1 MLWSGS
7 SKAAVQDDYYITFRQ
22 SDCWVSPRRR
32 HVAVP
37 SCFCETPS
45 TPVHDL
51 LSRHDSSGH
60 STQTLK
66 QDLDSSFR
74 ILKTLCRKLKLPE
87 DLDYQQLAR
96 LTPGYVGADLMAL
109 CREAA
114 MNAVN
119 RVLIHLGGCPGSSS
133 QHPST
138 AGSQTHNN
146 GAEGQTTDSDPGP
159 GVQPGQDPPQVC
171 ISDGSIVLELHTTE
185 A

>member
-1 MLWSGS
+1 MRLLGFTS
-7 SKAAVQDDYYITFRQ
+7 SLLCWRSLLFLLQQ
-22 SDCWVSPRRR
+22 S
-32 HVAVP
+32 A
-37 SCFCETPS
+37 
-45 TPVHDL
+45 PVHDL
-51 LSRHDSSGH
+51 LRRNDSGCH
-60 STQTLK
+60 STHK
-66 QDLDSSFR
+66 LDFSLR

-119 RVLIHLGGCPGSSS
+119 RVLIHLGGCPRSSS
-133 QHPST
+133 QCSTQHPST
-138 AGSQTHNN
+138 AGSQTHNDD
-146 GAEGQTTDSDPGP
+146 AEGRTTDSDPGP

-171 ISDGSIVLELHTTE
+171 TSDESTVLELRTGE

>member
-1 MLWSGS
+1 MKRRGSGQSNS
-7 SKAAVQDDYYITFRQ
+7 SILY
-22 SDCWVSPRRR
+22 
-32 HVAVP
+32 
-37 SCFCETPS
+37 S
-45 TPVHDL
+45 TICGVVERSL
-51 LSRHDSSGH
+51 LSRNDSSRH

-66 QDLDSSFR
+66 QNLDFSLR

-96 LTPGYVGADLMAL
+96 LTPGYVGADLMAF

-119 RVLIHLGGCPGSSS
+119 RVLIHLGGCPRSSS
-133 QHPST
+133 QCSTQHPST
-138 AGSQTHNN
+138 AGSQTHDND
-146 GAEGQTTDSDPGP
+146 AEGRTTDSDPGP

-171 ISDGSIVLELHTTE
+171 TSDESIVLELHTGE

>member
-1 MLWSGS
+1 MIIISRLDNQIAGFHLVVDMLPFPPVSV
-7 SKAAVQDDYYITFRQ
+7 KHRQ
-22 SDCWVSPRRR
+22 HQFMIS
-32 HVAVP
+32 
-37 SCFCETPS
+37 
-45 TPVHDL
+45 
-51 LSRHDSSGH
+51 SRHDSSGP

-171 ISDGSIVLELHTTE
+171 ISDGSIVLELHATE